1 MARNLA
7 HIASQAFNEPLLME
21 PAYARV
27 FFSALGSE
35 IGADRLTLANNDENL
50 DTEGMQGVTASFM
63 ESGRKTARFYR
74 IVDGIAI
81 LPVTGTLVHR
91 LGGLHPFSGMT
102 GYDGITARLN
112 EAINDPEV
120 RGVLL
125 DIDSPGGQV
134 AGAFDCADI
143 IARCSKVKPVWALAN
158 DMACSAAM
166 LIASAC
172 SRRLITQ
179 TGRMG
184 SVGVLMAHADI
195 SEAMKK
201 AGREI
206 TLIFSGSH
214 KADGNPYARLPDDVR
229 ETFKEKIDQTR
240 QIFAAR
246 VAEGTG
252 MKLQA
257 VLDTEAAVY
266 DGAEAVK
273 IGLADEVVN
282 SADAVAR
289 MTAALKSKINGG
301 KTMSQVQASADATA
315 ERERVL
321 GILQCNAA
329 KGRESLAQALAAQP
343 GMSVEAAEGILLA
356 SPLAHGAGLSLAEQI
371 SALPEAKGR
380 EALASVLA
388 GTPNMTVDQAKQL
401 LAASPAGQDA
411 EGGDLK
417 SQIMALPEAKGR
429 DALAQELASVPSMT
443 VEKAKTLLSSSPKY
457 NAVSGADQF
466 AAHLATFG
474 VKPPSASTVDE
485 DGGDAA
491 VARLSSFFTK
501 QGE

>member
-50 DTEGMQGVTASFM
+50 DTQSMRGVTASFM
-63 ESGRKTARFYR
+63 EGGRKAARLYR
-74 IVDGIAI
+74 VVDGIAI
-81 LPVTGTLVHR
+81 LPVTGSLVHR
-91 LGGLHPFSGMT
+91 LGGVHPFSGMT
-102 GYDGITARLN
+102 GYDGIIARLN
-112 EAINDPEV
+112 EAINDQEV

-143 IARCSKVKPVWALAN
+143 IARCNSVKPVWALAN

-201 AGREI
+201 SGREI

-214 KADGNPYARLPDDVR
+214 KVDGNPYARLPDDVR
-229 ETFKEKIDQTR
+229 DAFKEKMDQTR
-240 QIFAAR
+240 QLFAAR

-252 MKLQA
+252 MTLQA

-266 DGAEAVK
+266 DGLQAVNV
-273 IGLADEVVN
+273 GLADEVVN
-282 SADAVAR
+282 SADAVAC
-289 MTAALKSKINGG
+289 MAEALEQKNNRGRN
-301 KTMSQVQASADATA
+301 MSQLQASTDATA
-315 ERERVL
+315 ERDRVL
-321 GILQCNAA
+321 GILQCSAA

-356 SPLAHGAGLSLAEQI
+356 SPLAHGTGQSLAEQI
-371 SALPEAKGR
+371 SELPEAKGR
-380 EALASVLA
+380 EALASALA
-388 GTPNMTVDQAKQL
+388 DTPNMTIDQARQL
-401 LAASPAGQDA
+401 LAASPAGQRA
-411 EGGDLK
+411 EGGELK

-429 DALAQELASVPSMT
+429 DALAQELATLPSMT
-443 VEKAKTLLSSSPKY
+443 PEKAKTLLACAPKY

-474 VKPPSASTVDE
+474 AQSPSASVADE
-485 DGGDAA
+485 DGGDVA
-491 VARLSSFFTK
+491 VARLGSFFRK
-501 QGE
+501 KGE